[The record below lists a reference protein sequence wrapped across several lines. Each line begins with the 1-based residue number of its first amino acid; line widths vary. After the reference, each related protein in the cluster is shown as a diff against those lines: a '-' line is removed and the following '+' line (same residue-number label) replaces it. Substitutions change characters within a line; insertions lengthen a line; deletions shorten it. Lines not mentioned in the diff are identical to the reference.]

1 MLTGDSLMEYMIR
14 NQEIKNIKKIKYLEG
29 ITWGEI
35 MRELLKKE
43 IRAEIKANRLWWI
56 YLTPRQIDKSSR

>member
-29 ITWGEI
+29 ISWREI
-35 MRELLKKE
+35 IHELLKKE
-43 IRAEIKANRLWWI
+43 IRAEIKANRLRWKH
-56 YLTPRQIDKSSR
+56 LTIIKK

>member
-29 ITWGEI
+29 ISWGE
-35 MRELLKKE
+35 
-43 IRAEIKANRLWWI
+43 
-56 YLTPRQIDKSSR
+56 